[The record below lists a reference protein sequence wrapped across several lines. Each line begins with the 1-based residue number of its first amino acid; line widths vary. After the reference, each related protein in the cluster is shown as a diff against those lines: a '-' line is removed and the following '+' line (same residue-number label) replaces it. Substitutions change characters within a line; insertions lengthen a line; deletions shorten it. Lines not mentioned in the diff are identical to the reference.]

1 MSIPRSVPESLARST
16 LAMRGLAGAEWLE
29 RLPSLVAECE
39 HRWSLEAGSPF
50 DGLSVN
56 WVAPAMVRGA
66 EASAVLKLA
75 FPHDKEFVTEAAAL
89 ETFDGRGAVRLL
101 RLDLE
106 RGAMLLEGCEPGAS
120 LLTVDDDVEATA
132 IAARVMERLWRPA
145 PPGHPFP
152 FVSDWARGLAR
163 LRRRYGGGTGPLP
176 AGLVEEAEALFARLI
191 PSQDEPLLLHGD
203 LHRANVLSARRE
215 PWLAIDPKGLVGEPA
230 YDAATL
236 LREPSQLL
244 EAPRPGVILERR
256 LERLSADLGLERA
269 RLRGWALAQ
278 SVLAACWSLE
288 DVGRVWDGAIHVA
301 RLLAEIRA

>member
-1 MSIPRSVPESLARST
+1 
-16 LAMRGLAGAEWLE
+16 
-29 RLPSLVAECE
+29 
-39 HRWSLEAGSPF
+39 
-50 DGLSVN
+50 
-56 WVAPAMVRGA
+56 
-66 EASAVLKLA
+66 
-75 FPHDKEFVTEAAAL
+75 
-89 ETFDGRGAVRLL
+89 
-101 RLDLE
+101 
-106 RGAMLLEGCEPGAS
+106 MLLEGCEPGAS
-120 LLTVDDDVEATA
+120 LVTVDDDVEATA
-132 IAARVMERLWRPA
+132 IAARVMEWLWRSA

-176 AGLVEEAEALFARLI
+176 AGLVEEAEALFARLV

-230 YDAATL
+230 YDAASL

-244 EAPRPGVILERR
+244 EAPRPSVILERR
-256 LERLSADLGLERA
+256 LEQLSADLGLERA

-301 RLLAEIRA
+301 RLLAEIRT